1 MCMFGERGLINLA
14 SFYNGKND
22 LWLEDLSLIVT
33 FIKHLLSDWQFL
45 PSGNTVNNTDSAHKE
60 QETDF

>member
-1 MCMFGERGLINLA
+1 MFGERELINLA
-14 SFYNGKND
+14 SFCNGKND

-45 PSGNTVNNTDSAHKE
+45 PSRNTVNNTDSAHKE